1 MASEAI
7 FRGKKVILKASNCF
21 KSFVASFF
29 CWFLEFSEILDV
41 DIIPGGSGTPRNG
54 NFGGSGTLENDDF
67 GGSGTPNF
75 GGSGTPRNDDF
86 RTLGAKMSRLG
97 RPAEATHARDILQ
110 EKDIS

>member
-54 NFGGSGTLENDDF
+54 NFGGSGTPF
-67 GGSGTPNF
+67 F
-75 GGSGTPRNDDF
+75 GGSGTPRKCRFWGVRDPPEM
-86 RTLGAKMSRLG
+86 AKMSRLG

-110 EKDIS
+110 EKNIS